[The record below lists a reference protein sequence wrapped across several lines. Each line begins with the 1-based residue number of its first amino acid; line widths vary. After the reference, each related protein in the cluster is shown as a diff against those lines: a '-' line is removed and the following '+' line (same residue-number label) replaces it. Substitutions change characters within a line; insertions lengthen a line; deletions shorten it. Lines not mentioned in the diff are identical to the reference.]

1 MREIKFRA
9 WINNSKK
16 FEAIEFIG
24 AGQKTFPVY
33 TKGNKYWFPMQGVIE
48 QYTGLKD
55 KNGVEIYEND
65 IVKTVGENIYVVEFF
80 DGKFN
85 PISDFKDGV
94 WEVTGNIH
102 ENIDLLA
109 ADIERMIPDD
119 IGNDIHEF
127 LHGGD
132 K

>member
-9 WINNSKK
+9 WDNILNEYFSWEDSVKFNNYHDL
-16 FEAIEFIG
+16 IEDNYNG
-24 AGQKTFPVY
+24 AVLL
-33 TKGNKYWFPMQGVIE
+33 E
-48 QYTGLKD
+48 QYTGFKD

-94 WEVTGNIH
+94 WEVIGNIH
-102 ENIDLLA
+102 ENIDLLVD
-109 ADIERMIPDD
+109 DIERMIPDD

-132 K
+132 E

>member
-1 MREIKFRA
+1 MREIKFRV
-9 WINNSKK
+9 WDNEENNFWGEGRNLSLVSLVSDSVVNDDS
-16 FEAIEFIG
+16 
-24 AGQKTFPVY
+24 TVL
-33 TKGNKYWFPMQGVIE
+33 E
-48 QYTGLKD
+48 QNTGLKD

-65 IVKTVGENIYVVEFF
+65 IVKTFGANIYVVEFF

-85 PISDFKDGV
+85 PVSDLEGSN
-94 WEVTGNIH
+94 WEVIGNIH
-102 ENIDLLA
+102 QNSDLLVD
-109 ADIERMIPDD
+109 DIERMIPDD

>member
-1 MREIKFRA
+1 MRDIKFRV
-9 WINNSKK
+9 WDNDENNFWGEGRNLSM
-16 FEAIEFIG
+16 ISLVSDSVVNDDS
-24 AGQKTFPVY
+24 TVL
-33 TKGNKYWFPMQGVIE
+33 E

-65 IVKTVGENIYVVEFF
+65 IVKTSGSNVYVVEFF

-85 PISDFKDGV
+85 PVSDLEGSN
-94 WEVTGNIH
+94 WEFIGNIH
-102 ENIDLLA
+102 QNSDLLVD
-109 ADIERMIPDD
+109 DIERMIPDD

>member
-9 WINNSKK
+9 WFTRDETYVKPMAIQNMIHQKVSTASLSVLYNECV
-16 FEAIEFIG
+16 FEEF
-24 AGQKTFPVY
+24 
-33 TKGNKYWFPMQGVIE
+33 
-48 QYTGLKD
+48 TGLKD

-85 PISDFKDGV
+85 PISDFKDGM
-94 WEVTGNIH
+94 WEVIGNIH
-102 ENIDLLA
+102 ENIDLLVD
-109 ADIERMIPDD
+109 DIEHMIPDD